1 MSSNEQISIGR
12 FSLMTRLS
20 IKALRLYDKKGILV
34 PEFKDN
40 ITGYRYYSI
49 PQIEQGIKIK
59 ILTQLGFGLN
69 DISDILKSVET
80 KNELKLKE
88 IFEKKLHQT
97 RLEIKR
103 LKKIEE
109 ILLNNKPM
117 EVLYMNVSEP
127 LIKKVP
133 KLRIISKR
141 KKGVYGETILKLIGE
156 IMQQI
161 FNPDN
166 QRLNVKIA
174 GPIMF
179 ISHDKEYKEHDA
191 DIEVAV
197 PITGKITADDD
208 FEIKFLPECEVISVI
223 YTGPYENLN
232 LGYQKVFDYALKNK
246 LKIQGL
252 SREIYLNNPQ
262 DTEPDKLM
270 TEIQLPIE

>member
-69 DISDILKSVET
+69 DILNILKSAEM
-80 KNELKLKE
+80 KNEPKLKE

-127 LIKKVP
+127 VIKKVP

-141 KKGVYGETILKLIGE
+141 EKGVYGETIPKLIGE

-179 ISHDKEYKEHDA
+179 ISHDKEYKEYDA